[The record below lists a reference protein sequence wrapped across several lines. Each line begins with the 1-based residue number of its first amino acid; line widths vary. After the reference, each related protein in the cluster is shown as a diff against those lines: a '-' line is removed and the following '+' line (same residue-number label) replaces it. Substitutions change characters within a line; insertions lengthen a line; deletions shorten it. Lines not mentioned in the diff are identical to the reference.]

1 MRKTL
6 IATAIAATACV
17 PHLVHAQAAAPAAAA
32 SPHTF
37 TGNVGLY
44 SDYRFRG
51 ISQTFLKPALQG
63 GFDYAHS
70 SGFYAGTW
78 ASNVYAGTNAA
89 GAGVNYNNGNMEW
102 DFYGGYKWET
112 KSGVGFDVGVLHYY
126 YPGANY
132 ANAARTKY
140 DNTELYGAV
149 SYKWF
154 SAKYSRAQ
162 TDYFGVNTATM
173 GGVCG
178 IQGTATAA
186 NGTIATTNCFGANPG
201 NSKGSGYLDL
211 NANFEIA
218 EKLTLGLHVGRARV
232 KNYALFDYTDYK
244 ISLTKEYNGFNFGVS
259 YVNTSAKED
268 MYRTAKTTGATG
280 STLDIKDPSK
290 GGLVVSVSRTF

>member
-6 IATAIAATACV
+6 IAVALTGAFSLPTAV
-17 PHLVHAQAAAPAAAA
+17 MAQAAAAAAA

-37 TGNVGLY
+37 TGNVGIY

-51 ISQTFLKPALQG
+51 VSQTFRKPAVQG

-70 SGFYAGTW
+70 SGVYLGTW
-78 ASNVYAGTNAA
+78 ASNVYSGTNAA
-89 GAGVNYNNGNMEW
+89 GAGVNFNNGNMEW
-102 DFYGGYKWET
+102 DFYGGYKFET
-112 KSGVGFDVGVLHYY
+112 KSGIGFDVGALHYY

-140 DNTELYGAV
+140 NNTELYGAV

-162 TDYFGVNTATM
+162 TDYFGVNTTTM

-178 IQGTATAA
+178 IQSSAGAGNAVV
-186 NGTIATTNCFGANPG
+186 NTTNCFTATPG

-218 EKLTLGLHVGRARV
+218 EKLMLGLHYGRLKV
-232 KNYALFDYTDYK
+232 KNYGLFDYTDYK
-244 ISLTKEYNGFNFGVS
+244 VSLTKEYNGFNFGAAYVS
-259 YVNTSAKED
+259 TNAKHD
-268 MYRTAKTTGATG
+268 MYRTAQTTGAAG
-280 STLDIKDPSK
+280 SSLDIKDLSK
-290 GGLVVSVSRTF
+290 GTLVLSVAKSF